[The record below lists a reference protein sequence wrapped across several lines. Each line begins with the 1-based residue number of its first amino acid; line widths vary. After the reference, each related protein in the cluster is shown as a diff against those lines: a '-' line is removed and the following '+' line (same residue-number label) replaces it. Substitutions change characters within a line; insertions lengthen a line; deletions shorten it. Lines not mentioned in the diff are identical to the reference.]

1 MKKIVVFLAM
11 ALVSVQAFSQTV
23 VKGKILDSASR
34 VPEVGAVVQVFD
46 GPASDGRA
54 VGYAMSDSLGAFSVR
69 VPDGRI
75 ASEGTVQIMNLGRK
89 TLEFIIKP
97 APEVNLGE
105 VLMADEVETLAGSTV
120 TALKTLVKIDAD
132 RLTYDIEADTD
143 SKTMTVLEML
153 RKVPMVTVDA
163 QDNITVN
170 GSSSFKVYV
179 DGRPNQMLS
188 TNPSQMF
195 KLMPASN
202 IKSIEVVTNPGAKY
216 DAEGTGGVLEIKTKS
231 GSGQKVVSDGVYGTV
246 TGEINT
252 RLGLDGGL
260 NLNAQKGKW
269 TFGADINTGTDPFNG
284 VLLKSTQI
292 NKNAAPGAI
301 AKTITTYTGDAD
313 QRYVWADIN
322 ASYEIDTLNLITGY
336 VGYNRFYNGS
346 YVVDGTMTYYDSADN
361 VLSQYAQAATHT
373 GAWNGI
379 NATLDY
385 QHRFAGQENKYITLS
400 YQYSGSPYGSD
411 AVTSFTSPADTIV
424 RKSLTD
430 DDSQEHTFQ
439 FDYTTPLWNDKH
451 NLSTGLKYI
460 LRKNIANDI
469 QNSGM
474 PSEQASVYDYRN
486 DIGAAYAEYTGVFG
500 KVIGK
505 AGLRYEH
512 TWVDV
517 DYATNPSMN
526 FSTNYP
532 VFVPNVSLQYNVGM
546 GSNVSFSYNMRI
558 SRPGIRYLNPYV
570 EQLSDIAISYGN
582 TAIEAEKSH
591 RFQLAYNMAS
601 PKWVLSLRLI
611 ENFGQGGIG
620 QYSVYKPYNGVDVLH
635 TTYGN
640 IQNNSRT
647 SLNVYVNWNASNKTR
662 IYMFGDGGYDYYL
675 NTLDGLSNGGWT
687 ARGGMGAQHTL
698 PWDLRLSGNLF
709 LHSGGYS
716 LQGSRSG
723 MGFLSLGLTK
733 SFFQDRLS
741 FSLRG
746 QSNLGKGRLEFR
758 DHSESDSFVSEN
770 SQLIPIKSASFS
782 VSYTF
787 GKAQNIQRKHTV
799 RSITNDDLVGNGG
812 GSSIGSQ
819 ATGGM

>member
-1 MKKIVVFLAM
+1 MKKFVVFLAM
-11 ALVSVQAFSQTV
+11 ALVSAQAFSQTV
-23 VKGKILDSASR
+23 VKGKILDSQSR
-34 VPEVGAVVQVFD
+34 EPEVGAVVQVFD

-105 VLMADEVETLAGSTV
+105 VLMSDEVETLQGSTV
-120 TALKTLVKIDAD
+120 TALKTLVRIDAD

-143 SKTMTVLEML
+143 SKTMTVLDML

-188 TNPSQMF
+188 TNPSQIF

-216 DAEGTGGVLEIKTKS
+216 DAEGTGGILELKTKS
-231 GSGQKVVSDGVYGTV
+231 GAGSKVVSDGVYGTV
-246 TGEINT
+246 TAEVNT
-252 RLGLDGGL
+252 RLGVDGGL

-269 TFGADINTGTDPFNG
+269 TFGADINVGTDPFNG
-284 VLLKSTQI
+284 VLCENVQI
-292 NKNAAPGAI
+292 NKNAAPGAPARI
-301 AKTITTYTGDAD
+301 VSKYTGDAD

-322 ASYEIDTLNLITGY
+322 ASYELDSLNLFTAYFG
-336 VGYNRFYNGS
+336 GNRFYNGS
-346 YVVDGTMTYYDSADN
+346 YIKDGTMTTYDSDGN
-361 VLSQYAQAATHT
+361 VLSEIAQGGIHE
-373 GAWNGI
+373 GSWNGI
-379 NATLDY
+379 NGSVDY
-385 QHRFAGQENKYITLS
+385 QHRFAGQQNKYITLS
-400 YQYSGSPYGSD
+400 YQYTGNPYGSD
-411 AVTSFTSPADTIV
+411 AEMTYDGVP
-424 RKSLTD
+424 RRSLTD

-439 FDYTTPLWNDKH
+439 ADYTTPLWNDKH

-460 LRKNIANDI
+460 LRKNVANDI
-469 QNSGM
+469 QDVDLPTMQKSI
-474 PSEQASVYDYRN
+474 YDYRN
-486 DIGAAYAEYTGVFG
+486 DIGAAYAEYTGTFG

-505 AGLRYEH
+505 AGVRYEH

-532 VFVPNVSLQYNVGM
+532 VVVPNMSLQYNLGM
-546 GSNVSFSYNMRI
+546 ASNISCSYNMRI

-620 QYSVYKPYNGVDVLH
+620 EYSIYKPYKGVDVLH

-640 IQNNSRT
+640 IQNSSRT

-662 IYMFGDGGYDYYL
+662 IYAFGDGGYEYYL
-675 NTLDGLSNGGWT
+675 NTLDNLSNGGWT

-709 LHSGGYS
+709 MNSGGYS

-723 MGFLSLGLTK
+723 FGFVSLGITK
-733 SFFQDRLS
+733 TFLQDRLNL
-741 FSLRG
+741 SLRG
-746 QSNLGKGRLEFR
+746 QSNLGLGRLEFR
-758 DHSESDSFVSEN
+758 NRSESGSFVQEN
-770 SQLIPIKSASFS
+770 SQLIPIRAASFS
-782 VSYTF
+782 ISYTF

-799 RSITNDDLVGNGG
+799 RSITNDDLVGGGSG

-819 ATGGM
+819 VSSGM

>member
-1 MKKIVVFLAM
+1 MKKFVVFLAM
-11 ALVSVQAFSQTV
+11 ALVSAQAFSQTV

-34 VPEVGAVVQVFD
+34 EPEVGAVVQVFD
-46 GPASDGRA
+46 GPAADGRA
-54 VGYAMSDSLGAFSVR
+54 VGYAMSDSLGVFSVR

-97 APEVNLGE
+97 APEVSLGE
-105 VLMADEVETLAGSTV
+105 VLMADEVETLQGSTV
-120 TALKTLVKIDAD
+120 TALKTLVRIDAD

-143 SKTMTVLEML
+143 SKTMTVLDML

-195 KLMPASN
+195 KLMPAST

-216 DAEGTGGVLEIKTKS
+216 DAEGTGGILELKTKS
-231 GSGQKVVSDGVYGTV
+231 GAGSKVVSDGVYGTV
-246 TGEINT
+246 TAEVNT
-252 RLGLDGGL
+252 RLGVDGGL

-269 TFGADINTGTDPFNG
+269 TFGADINVGTEPFNG
-284 VLLKSTQI
+284 VLCENVQV
-292 NKNAAPGAI
+292 NKNAAPGAPARI
-301 AKTITTYTGDAD
+301 VSKYTGDAD
-313 QRYVWADIN
+313 QRYVWADLN
-322 ASYEIDTLNLITGY
+322 ASYELDSLNLFTAYFG
-336 VGYNRFYNGS
+336 GNRFYNGS
-346 YVVDGTMTYYDSADN
+346 YIKDGTMTTYDSAGN
-361 VLSQYAQAATHT
+361 VLSEIVQGGIQK
-373 GAWNGI
+373 GSWNGI
-379 NATLDY
+379 NGSFDY

-400 YQYSGSPYGSD
+400 YQYTGNPYGSD
-411 AVTSFTSPADTIV
+411 AEMTYGSDV
-424 RKSLTD
+424 RRSLTD

-439 FDYTTPLWNDKH
+439 ADYTTPLWSDKH

-460 LRKNIANDI
+460 LRKNVANDV
-469 QNSGM
+469 QDLGLATENS
-474 PSEQASVYDYRN
+474 SVYDYRN
-486 DIGAAYAEYTGVFG
+486 DIGAAYAEYTGTFG

-526 FSTNYP
+526 FSTDYP
-532 VFVPNVSLQYNVGM
+532 VVVPNISLQYNVGM
-546 GSNVSFSYNMRI
+546 ASNVSFSYNMRI

-570 EQLSDIAISYGN
+570 EQLSDIAIYYGN

-620 QYSVYKPYNGVDVLH
+620 EYSVYKPYKGVDVLH

-640 IQNNSRT
+640 IQNSSRT

-662 IYMFGDGGYDYYL
+662 IYAFGDGGYDYYL
-675 NTLDGLSNGGWT
+675 NTLDNLSNGGWT

-709 LHSGGYS
+709 MNSGGYS

-723 MGFLSLGLTK
+723 FGFVSLGITK
-733 SFFQDRLS
+733 TFLQDRLNL
-741 FSLRG
+741 SLRG
-746 QSNLGKGRLEFR
+746 QSNLGLGRLEFR
-758 DHSESDSFVSEN
+758 NRSESGSFVQEN
-770 SQLIPIKSASFS
+770 SQLIPIRSASFS
-782 VSYTF
+782 ISYTF
-787 GKAQNIQRKHTV
+787 GKAQNIQQKRTV
-799 RSITNDDLVGNGG
+799 RSITNDDLVGGSSSGG
-812 GSSIGSQ
+812 GVGSQ
-819 ATGGM
+819 VSGM

>member
-1 MKKIVVFLAM
+1 MKKFVVILVM
-11 ALVSVQAFSQTV
+11 ALISAQAFSQTV
-23 VKGKILDSASR
+23 VKGKIMDSQSR
-34 VPEVGAVVQVFD
+34 EAEVGAVVQVFD
-46 GPASDGRA
+46 GQPSEGRA
-54 VGYAMSDSLGAFSVR
+54 VGYAMSDSLGAFSIK
-69 VPDGRI
+69 VPAGRI
-75 ASEGTVQIMNLGRK
+75 GSEGTVQVMNLGRK
-89 TLEFIIKP
+89 TVEYSIKP
-97 APEVNLGE
+97 AAEVDLGE
-105 VLMADEVETLAGSTV
+105 ILISDEVEVLAGSTV
-120 TALKTLVKIDAD
+120 TALKTLVKIEAD
-132 RLTYDIEADTD
+132 KLTYDIEADTD

-188 TNPSQMF
+188 ANPSQIF

-216 DAEGTGGVLEIKTKS
+216 DAEGTGGILELKTKTGA
-231 GSGQKVVSDGVYGTV
+231 GSKVVSDGVYGTV

-269 TFGADINTGTDPFNG
+269 TFGADINMGTDPFNG
-284 VLLKSTQI
+284 VLSQNTQI
-292 NKNAAPGAI
+292 NKITGD
-301 AKTITTYTGDAD
+301 KTVQSYTGNAD
-313 QRYVWADIN
+313 QRYVWSDIN
-322 ASYEIDTLNLITGY
+322 ASYEIDTLNLITAY
-336 VGYNRFYNGS
+336 VGLNRFYNAS
-346 YVVDGTMTYYDSADN
+346 YIVDGSMTYYDNAGN
-361 VLSQYAQAATHT
+361 KTNEFSQGGTHK
-373 GAWNGI
+373 GSWNGI
-379 NATLDY
+379 NGSVDY

-400 YQYSGSPYGSD
+400 YQYTGNPHGSD
-411 AVTSFTSPADTIV
+411 AEMTYGTEV
-424 RKSLTD
+424 RRSLTD

-439 FDYTTPLWNDKH
+439 ADYTTPLWSDKH

-460 LRKNIANDI
+460 LRKNVANDI
-469 QNSGM
+469 QDVGLAT
-474 PSEQASVYDYRN
+474 EQASVYDYRN
-486 DIGAAYAEYTGVFG
+486 DIGALYAEYTGNFG

-517 DYATNPSMN
+517 DYATRPSMN
-526 FSTNYP
+526 FSTDYP
-532 VFVPNVSLQYNVGM
+532 VVVPNLSLQYNLGM
-546 GSNVSFSYNMRI
+546 ASNISLSYNMRI
-558 SRPGIRYLNPYV
+558 SRPGINYLNPYAELINKTTV
-570 EQLSDIAISYGN
+570 SYGN

-591 RFQLAYNMAS
+591 RIQLAWNMAS

-620 QYSVYKPYNGVDVLH
+620 QYSFYAADGAYAGLLN

-640 IQNNSRT
+640 IQNSSRT

-662 IYMFGDGGYDYYL
+662 IYAFGDGGYDYYL

-709 LHSGGYS
+709 MNSGGYS

-723 MGFLSLGLTK
+723 FGFISLGITK
-733 SFFQDRLS
+733 SFLQDRLNL
-741 FSLRG
+741 SLRG
-746 QSNLGKGRLEFR
+746 QSNLGLGQLEFHS
-758 DHSESDSFVSEN
+758 HSESGSYVQDQ
-770 SQLIPIKSASFS
+770 SQFIPIRSASFS

-799 RSITNDDLVGNGG
+799 RSITNDDLVGNSG
-812 GSSIGSQ
+812 GSSISSQ

>member
-1 MKKIVVFLAM
+1 MKKFVVFLAM
-11 ALVSVQAFSQTV
+11 ALVSAQAFSQTV
-23 VKGKILDSASR
+23 VKGKILDSQSR
-34 VPEVGAVVQVFD
+34 EPEVGAVVQVFD

-54 VGYAMSDSLGAFSVR
+54 VGYAMSDSLGVFSVR

-97 APEVNLGE
+97 APEVSLGE
-105 VLMADEVETLAGSTV
+105 VLMADEVETLQGSTV
-120 TALKTLVKIDAD
+120 TALKTLVRIDAD
-132 RLTYDIEADTD
+132 RLTYDIESDTD
-143 SKTMTVLEML
+143 SKTMTVLDML

-188 TNPSQMF
+188 ANPSQMF
-195 KLMPASN
+195 KLMPAST

-216 DAEGTGGVLEIKTKS
+216 DAEGTGGILELKTKS
-231 GSGQKVVSDGVYGTV
+231 GAGSKVVSDGVYGTV
-246 TGEINT
+246 TAEVNT
-252 RLGLDGGL
+252 RLGVDGGL

-269 TFGADINTGTDPFNG
+269 TFGADINVGTDPFNG
-284 VLLKSTQI
+284 VLCENVQV
-292 NKNAAPGAI
+292 NKNAAPGAA
-301 AKTITTYTGDAD
+301 AKTISKYTGDAD
-313 QRYVWADIN
+313 QRYVWADLN
-322 ASYEIDTLNLITGY
+322 ASYELDSLNLFTAYIG
-336 VGYNRFYNGS
+336 GNRFYNAS
-346 YVVDGTMTYYDSADN
+346 YIVDGTMTTYDDAGN
-361 VLSQYAQAATHT
+361 VLSEIAQGGTHK
-373 GAWNGI
+373 GSWNGI
-379 NATLDY
+379 NGSLDY
-385 QHRFAGQENKYITLS
+385 QHRFAGQQNKYITLS
-400 YQYSGSPYGSD
+400 YQYTGNPHGSD
-411 AVTSFTSPADTIV
+411 AEMTYGSKV
-424 RKSLTD
+424 RRSLTD

-439 FDYTTPLWNDKH
+439 ADYTTPLWSDKH
-451 NLSTGLKYI
+451 NLSTGFKYI
-460 LRKNIANDI
+460 LRKNVANDI
-469 QNSGM
+469 QDVDLPTM
-474 PSEQASVYDYRN
+474 QASVYDYRN
-486 DIGAAYAEYTGVFG
+486 DIGAAYAEYTGTFG

-532 VFVPNVSLQYNVGM
+532 VVVPNISLQYNLGM
-546 GSNVSFSYNMRI
+546 ASNVSFSYNMRI
-558 SRPGIRYLNPYV
+558 SRPGITYLNPYV
-570 EQLSDIAISYGN
+570 EQLSDITVSYGN

-620 QYSVYKPYNGVDVLH
+620 EYSVYKPYKGVDVLH

-640 IQNNSRT
+640 IQNSSRT

-662 IYMFGDGGYDYYL
+662 IYAFGDGGYDYYL
-675 NTLDGLSNGGWT
+675 NTLDNLSNGGWT

-709 LHSGGYS
+709 MNSGGYS

-723 MGFLSLGLTK
+723 FGFVSLGITK
-733 SFFQDRLS
+733 TFLQDRLNL
-741 FSLRG
+741 SLRG
-746 QSNLGKGRLEFR
+746 QSNLGLGRLEFR
-758 DHSESDSFVSEN
+758 NRSESGSFVQEN
-770 SQLIPIKSASFS
+770 SQLIPIRSASFS
-782 VSYTF
+782 ISYTF
-787 GKAQNIQRKHTV
+787 GKAQNIQQKRTV
-799 RSITNDDLVGNGG
+799 RSITNDDLVGGSSSGG
-812 GSSIGSQ
+812 GVGSQ
-819 ATGGM
+819 VSGM

>member
-1 MKKIVVFLAM
+1 MKKFVVVLVM

-23 VKGKILDSASR
+23 VKGKILDSQSR
-34 VPEVGAVVQVFD
+34 EAEVGAVVQVFD
-46 GPASDGRA
+46 GPASEGRA

-69 VPDGRI
+69 VPEGRI

-89 TLEFIIKP
+89 TLEYSIRQ
-97 APEVNLGE
+97 AAEVDLGE
-105 VLMADEVETLAGSTV
+105 ILIADEVETLAGSTV
-120 TALKTLVKIDAD
+120 TALKTLVRIDAD

-231 GSGQKVVSDGVYGTV
+231 GAGNKVVADGIYGTV

-252 RLGLDGGL
+252 RLGVDGGL

-269 TFGADINTGTDPFNG
+269 TFGADINLGTDPFNG
-284 VLLKSTQI
+284 VLQESTQI
-292 NKNAAPGAI
+292 NKTTGD
-301 AKTITTYTGDAD
+301 KTVSSYTGNAD

-322 ASYEIDTLNLITGY
+322 ASYEIDTLNLITAYIG
-336 VGYNRFYNGS
+336 GNRFYNAS
-346 YVVDGTMTYYDSADN
+346 YVVDGTVTDYDAYGN
-361 VLSQYAQAATHT
+361 VVNQLTQ
-373 GAWNGI
+373 GAIHEGSWNGI
-379 NATLDY
+379 SGSLDY
-385 QHRFAGQENKYITLS
+385 QHRFAGTQNKYITLS
-400 YQYSGSPYGSD
+400 YQYSGNPHGSD
-411 AVTSFTSPADTIV
+411 AETTYGTMK
-424 RKSLTD
+424 RRSLTD

-439 FDYTTPLWNDKH
+439 VDYTTPLWNDRH

-460 LRKNIANDI
+460 LRKNIANDV
-469 QNSGM
+469 QDLDL
-474 PSEQASVYDYRN
+474 PTEQVSVYDYRN
-486 DIGAAYAEYTGVFG
+486 DIGALYSEYTGVFG
-500 KVIGK
+500 KLTGK

-512 TWVDV
+512 TWVGV

-526 FSTNYP
+526 FSTDYP
-532 VFVPNVSLQYNVGM
+532 VFVPNMSLQYNLGM
-546 GSNVSFSYNMRI
+546 ASNLSFSYNMRI
-558 SRPGIRYLNPYV
+558 RRPGITYLNPYV
-570 EQLSDIAISYGN
+570 EKLGWNAINYGN
-582 TAIEAEKSH
+582 TAIEAERSH
-591 RFQLAYNMAS
+591 RFQLAWNMAS

-611 ENFGQGGIG
+611 ENFGDGGIG
-620 QYSVYKPYNGVDVLH
+620 QYSFFDDAGILN

-640 IQNNSRT
+640 IQNSSRT
-647 SLNVYVNWNASNKTR
+647 SFNAYVNWNAGSKTR
-662 IYMFGDGGYDYYL
+662 IYAFGDGGYEYYL

-687 ARGGMGAQHTL
+687 ARGGMGAQHTF
-698 PWDLRLSGNLF
+698 PWDIRLSTNLF
-709 LHSGGYS
+709 MNSGGYS

-723 MGFLSLGLTK
+723 FGFISLGVTK
-733 SFFQDRLS
+733 SFLQDRLS
-741 FSLRG
+741 LSLRG
-746 QSNLGKGRLEFR
+746 QSNLGLGQLEFR
-758 DHSESDSFVSEN
+758 SHSESKGFVLDQ
-770 SQLIPIKSASFS
+770 SQFIPIRSASFS

-787 GKAQNIQRKHTV
+787 GKGQQNIQRKRTV
-799 RSITNDDLVGNGG
+799 RSITNDDLVGGSS
-812 GSSIGSQ
+812 GSSISSQ

>member
-1 MKKIVVFLAM
+1 MKKFVVVLVLALIS
-11 ALVSVQAFSQTV
+11 AQAFSQTV
-23 VKGKILDSASR
+23 VKGKILDSQSR
-34 VPEVGAVVQVFD
+34 EAEAGAVVQVFD
-46 GPASDGRA
+46 GQPSEGRA
-54 VGYAMSDSLGAFSVR
+54 VGYAMSDSLGAFVIK
-69 VPDGRI
+69 VAAGRI
-75 ASEGTVQIMNLGRK
+75 ASEGTVQVMNLGRK
-89 TLEFIIKP
+89 TLEYSIKP
-97 APEVNLGE
+97 TPEVDLGE
-105 VLMADEVETLAGSTV
+105 ILMVDEVETLAGSTV

-132 RLTYDIEADTD
+132 KLTYDIEADTD

-188 TNPSQMF
+188 ANPSQMF

-216 DAEGTGGVLEIKTKS
+216 DAEGTGGILELKTKS
-231 GSGQKVVSDGVYGTV
+231 GSGSKVVSDGVYGTV

-269 TFGADINTGTDPFNG
+269 TFGADINMGTDPFNG
-284 VLLKSTQI
+284 VLSENIQV
-292 NKNAAPGAI
+292 NKVTGDRMVQS
-301 AKTITTYTGDAD
+301 YTGNAD
-313 QRYVWADIN
+313 QRYVWSDIN
-322 ASYEIDTLNLITGY
+322 ASYEIDTLNLITAY
-336 VGYNRFYNGS
+336 IGYNRFYNAS
-346 YVVDGTMTYYDSADN
+346 YIVDGTMISYDKNGNS
-361 VLSQYAQAATHT
+361 LYEMSQGGTHK
-373 GAWNGI
+373 GSWNGI
-379 NATLDY
+379 NGSVDY
-385 QHRFAGQENKYITLS
+385 QHRFAGQQNKYVTLS
-400 YQYSGSPYGSD
+400 YQYTGNPHGSEAEMTYGNE
-411 AVTSFTSPADTIV
+411 V
-424 RKSLTD
+424 RRSLTD

-439 FDYTTPLWNDKH
+439 ADYTTPLWSDKH

-460 LRKNIANDI
+460 LRKNVANDI
-469 QNSGM
+469 QDAGLA
-474 PSEQASVYDYRN
+474 SEQPSVYDYRN
-486 DIGAAYAEYTGVFG
+486 DIGALYAEYTGNFG

-517 DYATNPSMN
+517 DYATKPSRN
-526 FSTNYP
+526 FSTDYP
-532 VFVPNVSLQYNVGM
+532 VVVPNVSLQYNMGM
-546 GSNVSFSYNMRI
+546 ASNISLSYNMRI
-558 SRPGIRYLNPYV
+558 SRPGITYLNPYA
-570 EQLSDIAISYGN
+570 EQINKTTVSYGN
-582 TAIEAEKSH
+582 TDIEAEKSN
-591 RFQLAYNMAS
+591 RFQLAWNMAS

-620 QYSVYKPYNGVDVLH
+620 QYSFYATDGDYAGLLN

-640 IQNNSRT
+640 IQNSSRT

-662 IYMFGDGGYDYYL
+662 IYGFGDGGYDYYL

-687 ARGGMGAQHTL
+687 ARGGMGVQHTL

-709 LHSGGYS
+709 MNSGGYS
-716 LQGSRSG
+716 LQGYRSG
-723 MGFLSLGLTK
+723 FGFVSLGLTK
-733 SFFQDRLS
+733 SFLQDRLNL
-741 FSLRG
+741 SLRG
-746 QSNLGKGRLEFR
+746 QSNLGLGQLEFHM
-758 DHSESDSFVSEN
+758 HSESGSYIQDQ
-770 SQLIPIKSASFS
+770 SQFIPIRSASFS

-787 GKAQNIQRKHTV
+787 GKARNIQQKRTV
-799 RSITNDDLVGNGG
+799 RSITNDDLVGNGSG

>member
-1 MKKIVVFLAM
+1 MKKFVVFVAM
-11 ALVSVQAFSQTV
+11 ALVSVQAAFSQTV
-23 VKGKILDSASR
+23 VKGKILDSQSR
-34 VPEVGAVVQVFD
+34 EAEVGAVVQVFD
-46 GPASDGRA
+46 GQPSEGRA
-54 VGYAMSDSLGAFSVR
+54 VGYAISDSLGAFSIR
-69 VPDGRI
+69 VAAGRI
-75 ASEGTVQIMNLGRK
+75 AAEGTVQVMNLGRK
-89 TLEFIIKP
+89 TLEYSITP
-97 APEVNLGE
+97 APEVDLGE
-105 VLMADEVETLAGSTV
+105 ILISDEVETLAGSTV

-188 TNPSQMF
+188 ANPSQMF

-216 DAEGTGGVLEIKTKS
+216 DAEGTGGVLEIKTKTGS
-231 GSGQKVVSDGVYGTV
+231 GSKVVSDGVYGTV

-269 TFGADINTGTDPFNG
+269 TFGADISVGTDPFNG
-284 VLLKSTQI
+284 VLRESTQT
-292 NKNAAPGAI
+292 NKNATAGMA
-301 AKTITTYTGDAD
+301 ASTVSSYTGNAD
-313 QRYVWADIN
+313 QRYVWSDIN
-322 ASYEIDTLNLITGY
+322 ASYEIDSLNLITAYIGA
-336 VGYNRFYNGS
+336 NRFYNSS
-346 YVVDGTMTYYDSADN
+346 YVVDGTMKTYDTAGNLLNELVQGGNST
-361 VLSQYAQAATHT
+361 ST
-373 GAWNGI
+373 WNGLNGTI
-379 NATLDY
+379 DF

-400 YQYSGSPYGSD
+400 YQYSGRPYGGD
-411 AVTSFTSPADTIV
+411 AEMVYGTDT
-424 RKSLTD
+424 RRSLTD
-430 DDSQEHTFQ
+430 DDSREHTLQ

-451 NLSTGLKYI
+451 NLSAGLKYI
-460 LRKNIANDI
+460 LRKNVANDI
-469 QNSGM
+469 QDVEL
-474 PSEQASVYDYRN
+474 PAEQASVYDYRN
-486 DIGAAYAEYTGVFG
+486 DIGAAYAEYSGTFG
-500 KVIGK
+500 KFIGK

-526 FSTNYP
+526 FSTDYP
-532 VFVPNVSLQYNVGM
+532 VLVPNLSLQYNVGM
-546 GSNVSFSYNMRI
+546 ASNVSFSYNMRI
-558 SRPGIRYLNPYV
+558 SRPGINYLNPYRDEINMNAV
-570 EQLSDIAISYGN
+570 SYGN

-601 PKWVLSLRLI
+601 PKWVLSLRLM
-611 ENFGQGGIG
+611 ESFGQGGIG
-620 QYSVYKPYNGVDVLH
+620 QYSFYDDAGLLN

-640 IQNNSRT
+640 IQNSSRT
-647 SLNVYVNWNASNKTR
+647 SLNAYVNWNASNKTR
-662 IYMFGDGGYDYYL
+662 IYAFGDGGYEYYL

-687 ARGGMGAQHTL
+687 ARGGFGAQHTL

-709 LHSGGYS
+709 MNTGGIS
-716 LQGSRSG
+716 LQGYHT
-723 MGFLSLGLTK
+723 GFGFVSLGVTK
-733 SFFQDRLS
+733 SFLQDRLS

-746 QSNLGKGRLEFR
+746 QSNLGLGQLEFR
-758 DHSESDSFVSEN
+758 SHTESGSFVMD
-770 SQLIPIKSASFS
+770 QMQRIPIRSASFS

-787 GKAQNIQRKHTV
+787 GKNQNIQRRKTV

-812 GSSIGSQ
+812 GSSISSQ

>member
-1 MKKIVVFLAM
+1 MKKFVVFVAM
-11 ALVSVQAFSQTV
+11 ALVSVQAAFSQTV
-23 VKGKILDSASR
+23 VKGKILDSQSR
-34 VPEVGAVVQVFD
+34 EAEVGAVVQVFD
-46 GPASDGRA
+46 GQPSEGRA
-54 VGYAMSDSLGAFSVR
+54 VGYAISDSLGAFSIR
-69 VPDGRI
+69 VAAGRI
-75 ASEGTVQIMNLGRK
+75 AAEGTVQVMNLGRK
-89 TLEFIIKP
+89 TLEYSITP
-97 APEVNLGE
+97 APEVDLGE
-105 VLMADEVETLAGSTV
+105 ILISDEVETLAGSTV

-188 TNPSQMF
+188 ANPSQMF

-216 DAEGTGGVLEIKTKS
+216 DAEGTGGVLEIKTKTGS
-231 GSGQKVVSDGVYGTV
+231 GSKVVSDGVYGTV

-269 TFGADINTGTDPFNG
+269 TFGADISVGTDPFNG
-284 VLLKSTQI
+284 VLRESTQT
-292 NKNAAPGAI
+292 NKNATAGMA
-301 AKTITTYTGDAD
+301 ASTVSSYTGNAD
-313 QRYVWADIN
+313 QRYVWSDIN
-322 ASYEIDTLNLITGY
+322 ASYEIDSLNLITAYIGA
-336 VGYNRFYNGS
+336 NRFYNSS
-346 YVVDGTMTYYDSADN
+346 YVVDGTIKTYDTAGNLLNELVQGGNST
-361 VLSQYAQAATHT
+361 ST
-373 GAWNGI
+373 WNGLNGTI
-379 NATLDY
+379 DF

-400 YQYSGSPYGSD
+400 YQYSGRPYGGD
-411 AVTSFTSPADTIV
+411 AEMVYGTDT
-424 RKSLTD
+424 RRSLTD
-430 DDSQEHTFQ
+430 DDSREHTLQ

-451 NLSTGLKYI
+451 NLSAGLKYI
-460 LRKNIANDI
+460 LRKNVANDI
-469 QNSGM
+469 QDVEL
-474 PSEQASVYDYRN
+474 PAEQASVYDYRN
-486 DIGAAYAEYTGVFG
+486 DIGAAYAEYSGTFG
-500 KVIGK
+500 KFIGK

-526 FSTNYP
+526 FSTDYP
-532 VFVPNVSLQYNVGM
+532 VLVPNLSLQYNVGM
-546 GSNVSFSYNMRI
+546 ASNVSFSYNMRI
-558 SRPGIRYLNPYV
+558 SRPGINYLNPYRDEINMNAV
-570 EQLSDIAISYGN
+570 SYGN

-601 PKWVLSLRLI
+601 PKWVLSLRLM
-611 ENFGQGGIG
+611 ESFGQGGIG
-620 QYSVYKPYNGVDVLH
+620 QYSFYDDAGLLN

-640 IQNNSRT
+640 IQNSSRT
-647 SLNVYVNWNASNKTR
+647 SLNAYVNWNASNKTR
-662 IYMFGDGGYDYYL
+662 IYAFGDGGYEYYL

-687 ARGGMGAQHTL
+687 ARGGFGAQHTL

-709 LHSGGYS
+709 MNTGGIS
-716 LQGSRSG
+716 LQGYHT
-723 MGFLSLGLTK
+723 GFGFVSLGVTK
-733 SFFQDRLS
+733 SFLQDRLS

-746 QSNLGKGRLEFR
+746 QSNLGLGQLEFR
-758 DHSESDSFVSEN
+758 SHTESGSFVMD
-770 SQLIPIKSASFS
+770 QMQRIPIRSASFS

-787 GKAQNIQRKHTV
+787 GKNQNIQRRKTV

-812 GSSIGSQ
+812 GSSISSQ

>member
-1 MKKIVVFLAM
+1 MKKFVVFVAM
-11 ALVSVQAFSQTV
+11 ALVSVQAAFSQTV
-23 VKGKILDSASR
+23 VKGKILDSQSR
-34 VPEVGAVVQVFD
+34 EAEVGAVVQVFD
-46 GPASDGRA
+46 GQPSEGRA
-54 VGYAMSDSLGAFSVR
+54 VGYAISDSLGAFSIR
-69 VPDGRI
+69 VAAGRI
-75 ASEGTVQIMNLGRK
+75 AAEGTVQVMNLGRK
-89 TLEFIIKP
+89 TLEYSITP
-97 APEVNLGE
+97 APEVDLGE
-105 VLMADEVETLAGSTV
+105 ILISDEVETLAGSTV

-188 TNPSQMF
+188 ANPSQMF

-216 DAEGTGGVLEIKTKS
+216 DAEGTGGVLEIKTKTGS
-231 GSGQKVVSDGVYGTV
+231 GSKVVSDGVYGTV

-269 TFGADINTGTDPFNG
+269 TFGADISVGTDPFNG
-284 VLLKSTQI
+284 VLRESTQT
-292 NKNAAPGAI
+292 NKNATAGMA
-301 AKTITTYTGDAD
+301 ASTVSSYTGNAD
-313 QRYVWADIN
+313 QRYVWSDIN
-322 ASYEIDTLNLITGY
+322 ASYEIDSLNLITAYIGA
-336 VGYNRFYNGS
+336 NRFYNSS
-346 YVVDGTMTYYDSADN
+346 YVVDGTIKTYDTAGNLLNELVQGGNST
-361 VLSQYAQAATHT
+361 ST
-373 GAWNGI
+373 WNGLNGTI
-379 NATLDY
+379 DF

-400 YQYSGSPYGSD
+400 YQYSGRPYGGD
-411 AVTSFTSPADTIV
+411 AEMVYGTDT
-424 RKSLTD
+424 RRSLTD
-430 DDSQEHTFQ
+430 DDSREHTLQ
-439 FDYTTPLWNDKH
+439 FDYTTPIWNDKH
-451 NLSTGLKYI
+451 NLSAGLKYI
-460 LRKNIANDI
+460 LRKNVANDI
-469 QNSGM
+469 QDVEL
-474 PSEQASVYDYRN
+474 PDEQASVYDYRN
-486 DIGAAYAEYTGVFG
+486 DIGAAYAEYSGSFG
-500 KVIGK
+500 KFIGK

-526 FSTNYP
+526 FSTDYP
-532 VFVPNVSLQYNVGM
+532 VLVPNLSLQYNVGM
-546 GSNVSFSYNMRI
+546 ASNVSFSYNMRI
-558 SRPGIRYLNPYV
+558 SRPGINYLNPYRDEINMNAV
-570 EQLSDIAISYGN
+570 SYGN

-601 PKWVLSLRLI
+601 PKWVLSLRLM
-611 ENFGQGGIG
+611 ESFGQGGIG
-620 QYSVYKPYNGVDVLH
+620 QYSFYDDAGLLN

-640 IQNNSRT
+640 IQNSSRT
-647 SLNVYVNWNASNKTR
+647 SLNAYVNWNASNKTR
-662 IYMFGDGGYDYYL
+662 IYAFGDGGYEYYL

-687 ARGGMGAQHTL
+687 ARGGFGAQHTL

-709 LHSGGYS
+709 MNTGGIS
-716 LQGSRSG
+716 LQGYHT
-723 MGFLSLGLTK
+723 GFGFVSLGVTK
-733 SFFQDRLS
+733 SFLQDRLS

-746 QSNLGKGRLEFR
+746 QSNLGLGQLEFR
-758 DHSESDSFVSEN
+758 SHTESGSFVMD
-770 SQLIPIKSASFS
+770 QMQRIPIRSASFS

-787 GKAQNIQRKHTV
+787 GKNQNIQRRKTV

-812 GSSIGSQ
+812 GSSISSQ

>member
-1 MKKIVVFLAM
+1 MKKFVVFVAM
-11 ALVSVQAFSQTV
+11 ALVSVQAAFSQTV
-23 VKGKILDSASR
+23 VKGKILDSQSR
-34 VPEVGAVVQVFD
+34 EAEVGAVVQVFD
-46 GPASDGRA
+46 GQPSEGRA
-54 VGYAMSDSLGAFSVR
+54 VGYAISDSLGAFSIR
-69 VPDGRI
+69 VAAGRI
-75 ASEGTVQIMNLGRK
+75 AAEGTVQVMNLGRK
-89 TLEFIIKP
+89 TLEYSITP
-97 APEVNLGE
+97 APEVDLGE
-105 VLMADEVETLAGSTV
+105 ILISDEVETLAGSTV

-188 TNPSQMF
+188 ANPSQMF

-216 DAEGTGGVLEIKTKS
+216 DAEGTGGVLEIKTKTGS
-231 GSGQKVVSDGVYGTV
+231 GSKVVSDGVYGTV

-269 TFGADINTGTDPFNG
+269 TFGADISVGTDPFNG
-284 VLLKSTQI
+284 VLRESTQT
-292 NKNAAPGAI
+292 NKNATAGMA
-301 AKTITTYTGDAD
+301 ASTVSSYTGNAD
-313 QRYVWADIN
+313 QRYVWSDIN
-322 ASYEIDTLNLITGY
+322 ASYEIDSLNLITAYIGA
-336 VGYNRFYNGS
+336 NRFYNSS
-346 YVVDGTMTYYDSADN
+346 YVVDGTIKTYDTAGNLLNELVQGGNST
-361 VLSQYAQAATHT
+361 ST
-373 GAWNGI
+373 WNGLNGTI
-379 NATLDY
+379 DF

-400 YQYSGSPYGSD
+400 YQYSGRPYGGD
-411 AVTSFTSPADTIV
+411 AEMVYGTDT
-424 RKSLTD
+424 RRSLTD
-430 DDSQEHTFQ
+430 DDSREHTLQ

-451 NLSTGLKYI
+451 NLSAGLKYI
-460 LRKNIANDI
+460 LRKNVANDI
-469 QNSGM
+469 QDVEL
-474 PSEQASVYDYRN
+474 PDEQASVYDYRN
-486 DIGAAYAEYTGVFG
+486 DIGAAYAEYSGSFG
-500 KVIGK
+500 KFIGK

-526 FSTNYP
+526 FSTDYP
-532 VFVPNVSLQYNVGM
+532 VLVPNLSLQYNVGM
-546 GSNVSFSYNMRI
+546 ASNVSFSYNMRI
-558 SRPGIRYLNPYV
+558 SRPGINYLNPYRDEINMNEV
-570 EQLSDIAISYGN
+570 SYGN

-601 PKWVLSLRLI
+601 PKWVLSLRLM
-611 ENFGQGGIG
+611 ESFGQGGIG
-620 QYSVYKPYNGVDVLH
+620 QYSFYDDAGLLN

-640 IQNNSRT
+640 IQNSSRT
-647 SLNVYVNWNASNKTR
+647 SLNAYVNWNASNKTR
-662 IYMFGDGGYDYYL
+662 IYAFGDGGYEYYL

-687 ARGGMGAQHTL
+687 ARGGFGAQHTL

-709 LHSGGYS
+709 MNTGGIS
-716 LQGSRSG
+716 LQGYHT
-723 MGFLSLGLTK
+723 GFGFVSLGVTK
-733 SFFQDRLS
+733 SFLQDRLS

-746 QSNLGKGRLEFR
+746 QSNLGLGQLEFR
-758 DHSESDSFVSEN
+758 SHTESGSFVMD
-770 SQLIPIKSASFS
+770 QMQRIPIRSASFS

-787 GKAQNIQRKHTV
+787 GKNQNIQRRKTV

-812 GSSIGSQ
+812 GSSISSQ

>member
-1 MKKIVVFLAM
+1 MKKFVVIMVM
-11 ALVSVQAFSQTV
+11 ALISAQAFSQTV
-23 VKGKILDSASR
+23 VKGKIIDSASR
-34 VPEVGAVVQVFD
+34 EPEVGAVVQVFD
-46 GPASDGRA
+46 GPAADGRA

-69 VPDGRI
+69 VPEGRI
-75 ASEGTVQIMNLGRK
+75 ASEGTVQVMNLGRK
-89 TLEFIIKP
+89 TLEFIVKT
-97 APEVNLGE
+97 APEVDMGE
-105 VLMADEVETLAGSTV
+105 ILMSDEVETLQGSTV
-120 TALKTLVKIDAD
+120 TALKTLVRIDAD

-143 SKTMTVLEML
+143 SKTMTVLDML

-188 TNPSQMF
+188 ANPSQIF

-216 DAEGTGGVLEIKTKS
+216 DAEGTGGILELKTKS
-231 GSGQKVVSDGVYGTV
+231 GAGSKVVSDGVYGTV
-246 TGEINT
+246 TAEVNT
-252 RLGLDGGL
+252 RLGVDGGL

-269 TFGADINTGTDPFNG
+269 TFGADINVGTEPFNG
-284 VLLKSTQI
+284 VLCENVQV
-292 NKNAAPGAI
+292 NKNAAPGAPARI
-301 AKTITTYTGDAD
+301 VSKYTGDAD
-313 QRYVWADIN
+313 QRYVWADLN
-322 ASYEIDTLNLITGY
+322 ASYELDSLNLFTAYFG
-336 VGYNRFYNGS
+336 GNRFYNGS
-346 YVVDGTMTYYDSADN
+346 YIKDGTMTTYDSAGN
-361 VLSQYAQAATHT
+361 VLSEIAQGGIHK
-373 GAWNGI
+373 GSWNGI
-379 NATLDY
+379 NGSFDY

-400 YQYSGSPYGSD
+400 YQYTGNPYGSD
-411 AVTSFTSPADTIV
+411 AEMTYGSDV
-424 RKSLTD
+424 RRSLTD

-439 FDYTTPLWNDKH
+439 ADYTTPLWSDKH

-460 LRKNIANDI
+460 LRKNVANDV
-469 QNSGM
+469 QDLGLATENS
-474 PSEQASVYDYRN
+474 SVYDYRN
-486 DIGAAYAEYTGVFG
+486 DIGAAYAEYTGTFG

-526 FSTNYP
+526 FSTDYP
-532 VFVPNVSLQYNVGM
+532 VVVPNISLQYNVGM
-546 GSNVSFSYNMRI
+546 ASNVSFSYNMRI

-601 PKWVLSLRLI
+601 PKWVLSLRII

-620 QYSVYKPYNGVDVLH
+620 EYSVYKPYKGVDVLH

-640 IQNNSRT
+640 IQNSSRT
-647 SLNVYVNWNASNKTR
+647 SLNVYVHWNASNKTR
-662 IYMFGDGGYDYYL
+662 IYAFGDGGYDYYL
-675 NTLDGLSNGGWT
+675 NTLDNLSNGGWT

-709 LHSGGYS
+709 MNSGGYS

-723 MGFLSLGLTK
+723 FGFVSLGITK
-733 SFFQDRLS
+733 TFLQDRLNL
-741 FSLRG
+741 SLRG
-746 QSNLGKGRLEFR
+746 QSNLGLGRLEFR
-758 DHSESDSFVSEN
+758 NRSESGSFVQEN
-770 SQLIPIKSASFS
+770 SQLIPIRAASFS
-782 VSYTF
+782 ISYTF
-787 GKAQNIQRKHTV
+787 GKAQNIQRRKTV
-799 RSITNDDLVGNGG
+799 RSITNDDLVGGSSGG
-812 GSSIGSQ
+812 GGISSQVS
-819 ATGGM
+819 GGM

>member
-1 MKKIVVFLAM
+1 MKKFVVFVAM
-11 ALVSVQAFSQTV
+11 ALVSVQAAFSQTV
-23 VKGKILDSASR
+23 VKGKILDSQSR
-34 VPEVGAVVQVFD
+34 EAEVGAVVQVFD
-46 GPASDGRA
+46 GQPSEGRA
-54 VGYAMSDSLGAFSVR
+54 VGYAISDSLGAFSIR
-69 VPDGRI
+69 VAAGRI
-75 ASEGTVQIMNLGRK
+75 AAEGTVQVMNLGRK
-89 TLEFIIKP
+89 TLEYSITP
-97 APEVNLGE
+97 APEVDLGE
-105 VLMADEVETLAGSTV
+105 ILISDEVETLAGSTV

-188 TNPSQMF
+188 ANPSQMF

-216 DAEGTGGVLEIKTKS
+216 DAEGTGGVLEIKTKTGS
-231 GSGQKVVSDGVYGTV
+231 GSKVVSDGVYGTV

-269 TFGADINTGTDPFNG
+269 TFGADISVGTDPFNG
-284 VLLKSTQI
+284 VLRESTQT
-292 NKNAAPGAI
+292 NKNATAGMA
-301 AKTITTYTGDAD
+301 ASTVSSYTGNAD
-313 QRYVWADIN
+313 QRYVWSDIN
-322 ASYEIDTLNLITGY
+322 ASYEIDSLNLITAYIGA
-336 VGYNRFYNGS
+336 NRFYNSS
-346 YVVDGTMTYYDSADN
+346 YVVDGTIKTYDTAGNLLNELVQGGNST
-361 VLSQYAQAATHT
+361 ST
-373 GAWNGI
+373 WNGLNGTI
-379 NATLDY
+379 DF

-400 YQYSGSPYGSD
+400 YQYSGRPYGGD
-411 AVTSFTSPADTIV
+411 AEMVYGTDT
-424 RKSLTD
+424 RRSLTD
-430 DDSQEHTFQ
+430 DDSREHTLQ
-439 FDYTTPLWNDKH
+439 FDYTTPIWNDKH
-451 NLSTGLKYI
+451 NLSAGLKYI
-460 LRKNIANDI
+460 LRKNVANDI
-469 QNSGM
+469 QDVEL
-474 PSEQASVYDYRN
+474 PDEQASVYDYRN
-486 DIGAAYAEYTGVFG
+486 DIGAAYAEYSGTFG
-500 KVIGK
+500 KFIGK

-526 FSTNYP
+526 FSTDYP
-532 VFVPNVSLQYNVGM
+532 VLVPNLSLQYNVGM
-546 GSNVSFSYNMRI
+546 ASNVSFSYNMRI
-558 SRPGIRYLNPYV
+558 SRPGINYLNPYRDEINMNAV
-570 EQLSDIAISYGN
+570 SYGN

-601 PKWVLSLRLI
+601 PKWVLSLRLM
-611 ENFGQGGIG
+611 ESFGQGGIG
-620 QYSVYKPYNGVDVLH
+620 QYSFYDDAGLLN

-640 IQNNSRT
+640 IQNSSRT
-647 SLNVYVNWNASNKTR
+647 SLNAYVNWNASNKTR
-662 IYMFGDGGYDYYL
+662 IYAFGDGGYEYYL

-687 ARGGMGAQHTL
+687 ARGGFGAQHTL

-709 LHSGGYS
+709 MNTGGIS
-716 LQGSRSG
+716 LQGYHT
-723 MGFLSLGLTK
+723 GFGFVSLGVTK
-733 SFFQDRLS
+733 SFLQDRLS

-746 QSNLGKGRLEFR
+746 QSNLGLGQLEFR
-758 DHSESDSFVSEN
+758 SHTESGSFVMD
-770 SQLIPIKSASFS
+770 QMQRIPIRSASFS

-787 GKAQNIQRKHTV
+787 GKNQNIQRRKTV

-812 GSSIGSQ
+812 GSSISSQ

>member
-1 MKKIVVFLAM
+1 MKKFVVFLAM

-54 VGYAMSDSLGAFSVR
+54 VGYAMSDSLGVFSVR

-97 APEVNLGE
+97 APEVSLGE
-105 VLMADEVETLAGSTV
+105 VLMADEVETLQGSTV
-120 TALKTLVKIDAD
+120 TALKTLVRIDAD

-143 SKTMTVLEML
+143 SKTMTVLDML

-188 TNPSQMF
+188 ANPSQMF
-195 KLMPASN
+195 KLMPAST

-216 DAEGTGGVLEIKTKS
+216 DAEGTGGILELKTKS
-231 GSGQKVVSDGVYGTV
+231 GAGSKVVSDGVYGTV
-246 TGEINT
+246 TAEVNT
-252 RLGLDGGL
+252 RLGVDGGL

-269 TFGADINTGTDPFNG
+269 TFGADINVGTDPFNG
-284 VLLKSTQI
+284 VLCENVQV
-292 NKNAAPGAI
+292 NKNAAPGAPARI
-301 AKTITTYTGDAD
+301 VSKYTGDAD
-313 QRYVWADIN
+313 QRYVWADLN
-322 ASYEIDTLNLITGY
+322 ASYELDSLNLFTAYFG
-336 VGYNRFYNGS
+336 GNRFYNGS
-346 YVVDGTMTYYDSADN
+346 YIKDGTMTTYDSAGN
-361 VLSQYAQAATHT
+361 VLSEIVQGGIQK
-373 GAWNGI
+373 GSWNGI
-379 NATLDY
+379 NGSFDY

-400 YQYSGSPYGSD
+400 YQYTGNPYGSD
-411 AVTSFTSPADTIV
+411 AEMTYGSDV
-424 RKSLTD
+424 RRSLTD

-439 FDYTTPLWNDKH
+439 ADYTTPLWSDKH

-460 LRKNIANDI
+460 LRKNVANDV
-469 QNSGM
+469 QDLGLATENS
-474 PSEQASVYDYRN
+474 SVYDYRN
-486 DIGAAYAEYTGVFG
+486 DIGAAYAEYTGTFG

-526 FSTNYP
+526 FSTDYP
-532 VFVPNVSLQYNVGM
+532 VVVPNISLQYNVGM
-546 GSNVSFSYNMRI
+546 ASNVSFSYNMRI

-570 EQLSDIAISYGN
+570 EQLSDIAIYYGN

-620 QYSVYKPYNGVDVLH
+620 EYSVYKPYKGVDVLH

-640 IQNNSRT
+640 IQNSSRT

-662 IYMFGDGGYDYYL
+662 IYAFGDGGYDYYL
-675 NTLDGLSNGGWT
+675 NTLDNLSNGGWT

-709 LHSGGYS
+709 MNSGGYS

-723 MGFLSLGLTK
+723 FGFVSLGITK
-733 SFFQDRLS
+733 TFLQDRLNL
-741 FSLRG
+741 SLRG
-746 QSNLGKGRLEFR
+746 QSNLGLGRLEFR
-758 DHSESDSFVSEN
+758 NRSESGSFVQEN
-770 SQLIPIKSASFS
+770 SQLIPIRSASFS
-782 VSYTF
+782 ISYTF
-787 GKAQNIQRKHTV
+787 GKAQNIQQKRTV
-799 RSITNDDLVGNGG
+799 RSITNDDLVGGSSSGG
-812 GSSIGSQ
+812 GVGSQ
-819 ATGGM
+819 VSGM

>member
-1 MKKIVVFLAM
+1 MKKFVVFVAM
-11 ALVSVQAFSQTV
+11 ALVSVQAAFSQTV
-23 VKGKILDSASR
+23 VKGKILDSQSR
-34 VPEVGAVVQVFD
+34 EAEVGAVVQVFD
-46 GPASDGRA
+46 GQPSEGRA
-54 VGYAMSDSLGAFSVR
+54 VGYAISDSLGAFSIR
-69 VPDGRI
+69 VAAGRI
-75 ASEGTVQIMNLGRK
+75 AAEGTVQVMNLGRK
-89 TLEFIIKP
+89 TLEYSITP
-97 APEVNLGE
+97 APEVDLGE
-105 VLMADEVETLAGSTV
+105 ILISDEVETLAGSTV

-188 TNPSQMF
+188 ANPSQMF

-216 DAEGTGGVLEIKTKS
+216 DAEGTGGVLEIKTKTGS
-231 GSGQKVVSDGVYGTV
+231 GSKVVSDGVYGTV

-269 TFGADINTGTDPFNG
+269 TFGADISVGTDPFNG
-284 VLLKSTQI
+284 VLRESTQT
-292 NKNAAPGAI
+292 NKNATAGMA
-301 AKTITTYTGDAD
+301 ASTVSSYTGNAD
-313 QRYVWADIN
+313 QRYVWSDIN
-322 ASYEIDTLNLITGY
+322 ASYEIDSLNLITAYIGA
-336 VGYNRFYNGS
+336 NRFYNSS
-346 YVVDGTMTYYDSADN
+346 YVVDGTIKTYDTAGNLLNELVQGGNST
-361 VLSQYAQAATHT
+361 ST
-373 GAWNGI
+373 WNGLNGTI
-379 NATLDY
+379 DF

-400 YQYSGSPYGSD
+400 YQYSGRPYGGD
-411 AVTSFTSPADTIV
+411 AEMVYGTDT
-424 RKSLTD
+424 RRSLTD
-430 DDSQEHTFQ
+430 DDSREHTLQ
-439 FDYTTPLWNDKH
+439 FDYTTPIWNDKH
-451 NLSTGLKYI
+451 NLSAGLKYI
-460 LRKNIANDI
+460 LRKNVANDI
-469 QNSGM
+469 QDVEL
-474 PSEQASVYDYRN
+474 PDEQASVYDYRN
-486 DIGAAYAEYTGVFG
+486 DIGAAYAEYSGSFG
-500 KVIGK
+500 KFIGK

-526 FSTNYP
+526 FSTDYP
-532 VFVPNVSLQYNVGM
+532 VLVPNLSLQYNVGM
-546 GSNVSFSYNMRI
+546 ASNVSFSYNMRI
-558 SRPGIRYLNPYV
+558 SRPGINYLNPYRDEINMNEV
-570 EQLSDIAISYGN
+570 SYGN

-601 PKWVLSLRLI
+601 PKWVLSLRLM
-611 ENFGQGGIG
+611 ESFGQGGIG
-620 QYSVYKPYNGVDVLH
+620 QYSFYDDAGLLN

-640 IQNNSRT
+640 IQNSSRT
-647 SLNVYVNWNASNKTR
+647 SLNAYVNWNASNKTR
-662 IYMFGDGGYDYYL
+662 IYAFGDGGYEYYL

-687 ARGGMGAQHTL
+687 ARGGFGAQHTL

-709 LHSGGYS
+709 MNTGGIS
-716 LQGSRSG
+716 LQGYHT
-723 MGFLSLGLTK
+723 GFGFVSLGVTK
-733 SFFQDRLS
+733 SFLQDRLS

-746 QSNLGKGRLEFR
+746 QSNLGLGQLEFR
-758 DHSESDSFVSEN
+758 SHTESGSFVMD
-770 SQLIPIKSASFS
+770 QMQRIPIRSASFS

-787 GKAQNIQRKHTV
+787 GKNQNIQRRKTV

-812 GSSIGSQ
+812 GSSISSQ

>member
-1 MKKIVVFLAM
+1 MKKFVVFLAM
-11 ALVSVQAFSQTV
+11 ALVSAQAFSQTV

-34 VPEVGAVVQVFD
+34 EPEVGAVVQVFD
-46 GPASDGRA
+46 GPAADGRA
-54 VGYAMSDSLGAFSVR
+54 VGYAMSDSLGVFSVR

-97 APEVNLGE
+97 APEVSLGE
-105 VLMADEVETLAGSTV
+105 VLMADEVETLQGSTV
-120 TALKTLVKIDAD
+120 TALKTLVRIDAD

-143 SKTMTVLEML
+143 SKTMTVLDML

-188 TNPSQMF
+188 ANPSQMF
-195 KLMPASN
+195 KLMPAST

-216 DAEGTGGVLEIKTKS
+216 DAEGTGGILELKTKS
-231 GSGQKVVSDGVYGTV
+231 GAGSKVVSDGVYGTV
-246 TGEINT
+246 TAEVNT
-252 RLGLDGGL
+252 RLGVDGGL

-269 TFGADINTGTDPFNG
+269 TFGADINVGTDPFNG
-284 VLLKSTQI
+284 VLCENVQV
-292 NKNAAPGAI
+292 NKNAAPGAPARI
-301 AKTITTYTGDAD
+301 VSKYTGDAD
-313 QRYVWADIN
+313 QRYVWADLN
-322 ASYEIDTLNLITGY
+322 ASYELDSLNLFTAYFG
-336 VGYNRFYNGS
+336 GNRFYNGS
-346 YVVDGTMTYYDSADN
+346 YIKDGTMTTYDSAGN
-361 VLSQYAQAATHT
+361 VLSEIVQGGIQK
-373 GAWNGI
+373 GSWNGI
-379 NATLDY
+379 NGSFDY

-400 YQYSGSPYGSD
+400 YQYTGNPYGSD
-411 AVTSFTSPADTIV
+411 AEMTYGSDV
-424 RKSLTD
+424 RRSLTD

-439 FDYTTPLWNDKH
+439 ADYTTPLWSDKH

-460 LRKNIANDI
+460 LRKNVANDV
-469 QNSGM
+469 QDLGLATENS
-474 PSEQASVYDYRN
+474 SVYDYRN
-486 DIGAAYAEYTGVFG
+486 DIGAAYAEYTGTFG

-526 FSTNYP
+526 FSTDYP
-532 VFVPNVSLQYNVGM
+532 VVVPNISLQYNVGM
-546 GSNVSFSYNMRI
+546 ASNVSFSYNMRI

-570 EQLSDIAISYGN
+570 EQLSDIAIYYGN

-620 QYSVYKPYNGVDVLH
+620 EYSVYKPYKGVDVLH

-640 IQNNSRT
+640 IQNSSRT

-662 IYMFGDGGYDYYL
+662 IYAFGDGGYDYYL
-675 NTLDGLSNGGWT
+675 NTLDNLSNGGWT

-709 LHSGGYS
+709 MNSGGYS

-723 MGFLSLGLTK
+723 FGFVSLGITK
-733 SFFQDRLS
+733 TFLQDRLNL
-741 FSLRG
+741 SLRG
-746 QSNLGKGRLEFR
+746 QSNLGLGRLEFR
-758 DHSESDSFVSEN
+758 NRSESGSFVQEN
-770 SQLIPIKSASFS
+770 SQLIPIRSASFS
-782 VSYTF
+782 ISYTF
-787 GKAQNIQRKHTV
+787 GKAQNIQQKRTV
-799 RSITNDDLVGNGG
+799 RSITNDDLVGGSSSGG
-812 GSSIGSQ
+812 GVGSQ
-819 ATGGM
+819 VSGM

>member
-1 MKKIVVFLAM
+1 MKKFVVILVM
-11 ALVSVQAFSQTV
+11 ALISAQAFSQTV
-23 VKGKILDSASR
+23 VKGKIMDSQSR
-34 VPEVGAVVQVFD
+34 EAEVGAVVQVFD
-46 GPASDGRA
+46 GQPSEGRA
-54 VGYAMSDSLGAFSVR
+54 VGYAMSDSLGAFSIK
-69 VPDGRI
+69 VPAGRI
-75 ASEGTVQIMNLGRK
+75 GSEGTVQVMNLGRK
-89 TLEFIIKP
+89 TVEYSIKP
-97 APEVNLGE
+97 AAEVDLGE
-105 VLMADEVETLAGSTV
+105 ILISDEVEVLAGSTV
-120 TALKTLVKIDAD
+120 TALKTLVKIEAD
-132 RLTYDIEADTD
+132 KLTYDIEADTD

-188 TNPSQMF
+188 ANPSQIF

-216 DAEGTGGVLEIKTKS
+216 DAEGTGGILELKTKTGA
-231 GSGQKVVSDGVYGTV
+231 GSKVVSDGVYGTV

-269 TFGADINTGTDPFNG
+269 TFGADINMGTDPFNG
-284 VLLKSTQI
+284 VLSQNTQI
-292 NKNAAPGAI
+292 NKITGD
-301 AKTITTYTGDAD
+301 KTVQSYTGNAD
-313 QRYVWADIN
+313 QRYVWSDIN
-322 ASYEIDTLNLITGY
+322 ASYEIDTPNLITAY
-336 VGYNRFYNGS
+336 VGLNRFYNAS
-346 YVVDGTMTYYDSADN
+346 YIVDGSMTYYDNAGN
-361 VLSQYAQAATHT
+361 KTNEFSQGGTHK
-373 GAWNGI
+373 GSWNGI
-379 NATLDY
+379 NGSVDY

-400 YQYSGSPYGSD
+400 YQYTGNPHGSD
-411 AVTSFTSPADTIV
+411 AEMTYGTEV
-424 RKSLTD
+424 RRSLTD

-439 FDYTTPLWNDKH
+439 ADYTTPLWSDKH

-460 LRKNIANDI
+460 LRKNVANDI
-469 QNSGM
+469 QDVGLAT
-474 PSEQASVYDYRN
+474 EQASVYDYRN
-486 DIGAAYAEYTGVFG
+486 DIGALYAEYTGNFG

-517 DYATNPSMN
+517 DYATRPSMN
-526 FSTNYP
+526 FSTDYP
-532 VFVPNVSLQYNVGM
+532 VVVPNLSLQYNLGM
-546 GSNVSFSYNMRI
+546 ASNISLSYNMRI
-558 SRPGIRYLNPYV
+558 SRPGINYLNPYAELINKTTV
-570 EQLSDIAISYGN
+570 SYGN

-591 RFQLAYNMAS
+591 RIQLAWNMAS

-620 QYSVYKPYNGVDVLH
+620 QYSFYAADGAYAGLLN

-640 IQNNSRT
+640 IQNSSRT

-662 IYMFGDGGYDYYL
+662 IYAFGDGGYDYYL

-709 LHSGGYS
+709 MNSGGYS

-723 MGFLSLGLTK
+723 FGFISLGITK
-733 SFFQDRLS
+733 SFLQDRLNL
-741 FSLRG
+741 SLRG
-746 QSNLGKGRLEFR
+746 QSNLGLGQLEFHS
-758 DHSESDSFVSEN
+758 HSESGSYVQDQ
-770 SQLIPIKSASFS
+770 SQFIPIRSASFS

-799 RSITNDDLVGNGG
+799 RSITNDDLVGNSG
-812 GSSIGSQ
+812 GSSISSQ

>member
-1 MKKIVVFLAM
+1 MKKFVVFLAM
-11 ALVSVQAFSQTV
+11 ALISTQAFSQTV

-54 VGYAMSDSLGAFSVR
+54 VGYAMSDSLGVFSVR

-105 VLMADEVETLAGSTV
+105 VLMTDEVETLQGSTV
-120 TALKTLVKIDAD
+120 TALKTLVRIDAD

-143 SKTMTVLEML
+143 SKTMTVLDML

-188 TNPSQMF
+188 ANPSQMF

-216 DAEGTGGVLEIKTKS
+216 DAEGTGGILELKTKS
-231 GSGQKVVSDGVYGTV
+231 GAGSKVVSDGVYGTV
-246 TGEINT
+246 TAEVNT
-252 RLGLDGGL
+252 RLGVDGGL

-269 TFGADINTGTDPFNG
+269 TFGADINVGTDPFNG
-284 VLLKSTQI
+284 VLCENVQI
-292 NKNAAPGAI
+292 NKNAAPGAA
-301 AKTITTYTGDAD
+301 AKTVSKYTGDAD

-322 ASYEIDTLNLITGY
+322 ASYELDSLNLFTAYFG
-336 VGYNRFYNGS
+336 GNRFYNAS
-346 YVVDGTMTYYDSADN
+346 YIVDGTMTTYDDAGN
-361 VLSQYAQAATHT
+361 VLSEIAQGGVHE
-373 GAWNGI
+373 GSWNGI
-379 NATLDY
+379 NGSVDY
-385 QHRFAGQENKYITLS
+385 QHRFAGQQNKYITLS
-400 YQYSGSPYGSD
+400 YQYTGNPHGSD
-411 AVTSFTSPADTIV
+411 AEMTYGSKV
-424 RKSLTD
+424 RRSLTD

-439 FDYTTPLWNDKH
+439 ADYTTPLWSDKH

-460 LRKNIANDI
+460 LRKNVANDI
-469 QNSGM
+469 QDVDLPTM
-474 PSEQASVYDYRN
+474 QASVYDYRN
-486 DIGAAYAEYTGVFG
+486 DIGAAYAEYTGTFG

-532 VFVPNVSLQYNVGM
+532 VVVPNISLQYNLGM
-546 GSNVSFSYNMRI
+546 ASNVSFSYNMRI
-558 SRPGIRYLNPYV
+558 SRPGITYLNPYV
-570 EQLSDIAISYGN
+570 EQLSDIAVSYGN

-611 ENFGQGGIG
+611 ENFGEGGIG
-620 QYSVYKPYNGVDVLH
+620 SYSFYPDSGPYTGLLN

-640 IQNNSRT
+640 IQNSSRT
-647 SLNVYVNWNASNKTR
+647 SLNMYVNWNASNKTR
-662 IYMFGDGGYDYYL
+662 IYAFGDGGYEYYL
-675 NTLDGLSNGGWT
+675 NTLDNLSNGGWT
-687 ARGGMGAQHTL
+687 VRGGMGAQHTL
-698 PWDLRLSGNLF
+698 PWDLRLSANLF
-709 LHSGGYS
+709 MNSGGYS

-723 MGFLSLGLTK
+723 FGFVSLGITK
-733 SFFQDRLS
+733 SFFQDRLNL
-741 FSLRG
+741 SLRG
-746 QSNLGKGRLEFR
+746 QSNLGLGRLEFR
-758 DHSESDSFVSEN
+758 NRSESGSFVQEN
-770 SQLIPIKSASFS
+770 SQLIPIRSASFS
-782 VSYTF
+782 ISYTF

-799 RSITNDDLVGNGG
+799 RSITNDDLVGGSSG
-812 GSSIGSQ
+812 GSGISSQ
-819 ATGGM
+819 VSGGM